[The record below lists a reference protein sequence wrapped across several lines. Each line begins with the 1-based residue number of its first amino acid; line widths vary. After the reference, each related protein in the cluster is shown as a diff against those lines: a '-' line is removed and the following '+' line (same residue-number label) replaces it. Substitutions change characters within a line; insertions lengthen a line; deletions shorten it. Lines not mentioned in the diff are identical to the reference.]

1 MLATDKPKSFN
12 FKIYKSG
19 THMAEVRGVL
29 HLPDGLHEGV
39 PHDNLDV
46 RPGVPLRLRPQLLV
60 ILVRQRRLRVAHVE
74 L

>member
-1 MLATDKPKSFN
+1 
-12 FKIYKSG
+12 
-19 THMAEVRGVL
+19 MAEVRGVL
-29 HLPDGLHEGV
+29 HLPNGLHEGV